1 MKILLLSFYDLGK
14 QPKIISELYKKL
26 DNGSNQ
32 IDIID
37 YSIEEKDL
45 TLDNYDV
52 LGIYASMHTASVLA
66 EQYLRDRKLPNKLFV
81 FGLYANVFSEMFS
94 NFQSIHSFDSDEL
107 ESLLQVQLN
116 LNYSFKHTV
125 PDRTILPSIT
135 DYSHIVDGSNNLIAG
150 SVETTYGCKHECTH
164 CPVPIEF
171 KGMFKTFGT
180 EKIITDVTNQVE
192 EGAKHISFNDPDF
205 FNGPKHAL
213 KILQLLNE
221 KHPSITYDSTIKVE
235 HILKYPD
242 YFQELKNLNML
253 FVISAFET
261 TNDHVLNI
269 LQKNHSFNDLNK
281 AVELSLENKIDIR
294 PTWMP
299 FSPWTEQNDLISI
312 IKLIENYK
320 LRETVDP
327 IQLTIKLLVPKNSL
341 ILKRPEMKEYLLDY
355 DPSSFSYAWKY
366 KFPNIDNI
374 QNELFTYVLQHESE
388 NEYAQYL
395 GLVDILESHTNE
407 TLLNS
412 EKYSQRIVPKLSE
425 TWFCCAEPNKIQLD
439 RIKSNKALI

>member
-1 MKILLLSFYDLGK
+1 LKILLLSFYDLGK

-94 NFQSIHSFDSDEL
+94 DFQSIHSFDSDEL

-116 LNYSFKHTV
+116 PNYSYKHTV

-388 NEYAQYL
+388 NEYTQYL

>member
-1 MKILLLSFYDLGK
+1 LKILLLSFYDLGK

-94 NFQSIHSFDSDEL
+94 DFQSIHSFDSDEL

-116 LNYSFKHTV
+116 PNYSYKHTV

-269 LQKNHSFNDLNK
+269 LQKNHSSNDLNK
-281 AVELSLENKIDIR
+281 AVELSLENNIDIR

-355 DPSSFSYAWKY
+355 DPASFSYAWKY

-388 NEYAQYL
+388 NEYTQYL

>member
-107 ESLLQVQLN
+107 ESLLEVQLN
-116 LNYSFKHTV
+116 PNYSFKHSV

-355 DPSSFSYAWKY
+355 DPASFSYAWQY

-388 NEYAQYL
+388 NEYTQYL

>member
-1 MKILLLSFYDLGK
+1 LKILLLSFYDLGK

-32 IDIID
+32 IDVVD
-37 YSIEEKDL
+37 YSIEEKNL

-81 FGLYANVFSEMFS
+81 FGLYAKVFSEMFS

-107 ESLLQVQLN
+107 ESLLEVQLN
-116 LNYSFKHTV
+116 PNYSFKHSV

-388 NEYAQYL
+388 NEYTQYL

>member
-32 IDIID
+32 IDIVD
-37 YSIEEKDL
+37 YSIEEKNL

-107 ESLLQVQLN
+107 ESLLEVQLN
-116 LNYSFKHTV
+116 PNYSFKHSV

-355 DPSSFSYAWKY
+355 DPASFSYAWQY

-388 NEYAQYL
+388 NEYTQYL

>member
-14 QPKIISELYKKL
+14 QPKIISELHKKL

-32 IDIID
+32 IDIVD
-37 YSIEEKDL
+37 YSIEEKNL

-107 ESLLQVQLN
+107 ESLLEVQLN
-116 LNYSFKHTV
+116 PNYSFKHSV

>member
-32 IDIID
+32 IDVVD
-37 YSIEEKDL
+37 YSIEEKNL

-94 NFQSIHSFDSDEL
+94 DFQSIHSFDSDEL
-107 ESLLQVQLN
+107 ESLLEVQLN
-116 LNYSFKHTV
+116 PNYSFKHSV

-281 AVELSLENKIDIR
+281 AVELSLENNIDIR

-355 DPSSFSYAWKY
+355 DPASFSYAWKY
-366 KFPNIDNI
+366 QFPNIDNI

-388 NEYAQYL
+388 NEYTQYL

>member
-32 IDIID
+32 IDVVD
-37 YSIEEKDL
+37 YSIEEKNL

-107 ESLLQVQLN
+107 ESLLEVQLN
-116 LNYSFKHTV
+116 PNYSFKHSV

-281 AVELSLENKIDIR
+281 AVELSLENNIDIR

-388 NEYAQYL
+388 NEYTQYL

>member
-32 IDIID
+32 IDIVD
-37 YSIEEKDL
+37 YSIEEKNL

-107 ESLLQVQLN
+107 ESLLEVQLN
-116 LNYSFKHTV
+116 PNYSFKHSV

-213 KILQLLNE
+213 KILQLLKE

-242 YFQELKNLNML
+242 YFKELKNLNML

-269 LQKNHSFNDLNK
+269 LQKNHSFNDLKK
-281 AVELSLENKIDIR
+281 AVELSLENNIDIR

-327 IQLTIKLLVPKNSL
+327 IQLTNKLLVPKNSL

-355 DPSSFSYAWKY
+355 DPASFSYAWKY

-388 NEYAQYL
+388 NEYTQYL

>member
-32 IDIID
+32 IDIVD
-37 YSIEEKDL
+37 YSIEEKNL

-107 ESLLQVQLN
+107 ESLLEVQLN
-116 LNYSFKHTV
+116 PNYSFKHSV

-412 EKYSQRIVPKLSE
+412 ERYSQRIVPKLSE

>member
-32 IDIID
+32 IDVVD
-37 YSIEEKDL
+37 YSIEEKNL

-107 ESLLQVQLN
+107 ESLLEVQLN
-116 LNYSFKHTV
+116 PNYSFKHSV

-281 AVELSLENKIDIR
+281 AVELSLENNIDIR

-341 ILKRPEMKEYLLDY
+341 ILKKPEMKEYLLDY
-355 DPSSFSYAWKY
+355 DPASFSYAWKY

-388 NEYAQYL
+388 NEYTQYL
-395 GLVDILESHTNE
+395 GLVDILETHTNE

>member
-32 IDIID
+32 IDIVD
-37 YSIEEKDL
+37 YSIEEKNL

-94 NFQSIHSFDSDEL
+94 IFQSIHSFDSDEL
-107 ESLLQVQLN
+107 ESLLEVQLN
-116 LNYSFKHTV
+116 PNYSFKHSV

>member
-14 QPKIISELYKKL
+14 QPKIISELHKKL

-32 IDIID
+32 IDVVD
-37 YSIEEKDL
+37 YSIEEKNL

-107 ESLLQVQLN
+107 ESLLEVQLN
-116 LNYSFKHTV
+116 PNYSFKHSV

-388 NEYAQYL
+388 NEYTQYL

-407 TLLNS
+407 TLLIS

-425 TWFCCAEPNKIQLD
+425 TWFCCA
-439 RIKSNKALI
+439 

>member
-32 IDIID
+32 IDIVD

-107 ESLLQVQLN
+107 ESLLEVQLN
-116 LNYSFKHTV
+116 PNYSFKHSV

-150 SVETTYGCKHECTH
+150 SVETTYGCKHEYTH
-164 CPVPIEF
+164 CPVPIQF

-281 AVELSLENKIDIR
+281 AVELSLENNIDIR

-355 DPSSFSYAWKY
+355 DPASFSYAWKY

-388 NEYAQYL
+388 NEYTQYL

>member
-32 IDIID
+32 IDVVD
-37 YSIEEKDL
+37 YSIEEKNL

-107 ESLLQVQLN
+107 ESLLEVQLN
-116 LNYSFKHTV
+116 PNYSFKHSV

-269 LQKNHSFNDLNK
+269 LQKNHSSNDLNK
-281 AVELSLENKIDIR
+281 AVELSLENNIDIR

-355 DPSSFSYAWKY
+355 DPASFSYAWKY

-388 NEYAQYL
+388 NEYTQYL

>member
-32 IDIID
+32 IDVVD
-37 YSIEEKDL
+37 YSIEEKNL

-107 ESLLQVQLN
+107 ESLLEVQLN
-116 LNYSFKHTV
+116 PNYSFKHSV

-269 LQKNHSFNDLNK
+269 LQKNHSSNDLNK
-281 AVELSLENKIDIR
+281 AVELSLENNIDIR

-355 DPSSFSYAWKY
+355 DPASFSYAWKY

>member
-14 QPKIISELYKKL
+14 QPKIISELHKKL

-32 IDIID
+32 IDVVD
-37 YSIEEKDL
+37 YSIEEKNL

-107 ESLLQVQLN
+107 ESLLEVQLN
-116 LNYSFKHTV
+116 PNYSFKHSV

-281 AVELSLENKIDIR
+281 AVELSLENNIDIR

-341 ILKRPEMKEYLLDY
+341 ILKKPEMKEYLLDY
-355 DPSSFSYAWKY
+355 DPASFSYAWKY

-388 NEYAQYL
+388 NEYTQYL

>member
-32 IDIID
+32 IDIVD
-37 YSIEEKDL
+37 YSIEEKNL

-107 ESLLQVQLN
+107 ESLLEVQLN
-116 LNYSFKHTV
+116 PNYSFKHSV

-355 DPSSFSYAWKY
+355 DPSSFTYAWKY

-388 NEYAQYL
+388 NEYTQYL

>member
-1 MKILLLSFYDLGK
+1 LKILLLSFYDLGK

-32 IDIID
+32 IDIVD
-37 YSIEEKDL
+37 YSIEEKNL

-107 ESLLQVQLN
+107 ASLLEVQLN
-116 LNYSFKHTV
+116 PNYSFKHSV

-388 NEYAQYL
+388 NEYTQYL

>member
-14 QPKIISELYKKL
+14 QPKIISELHKKL

-32 IDIID
+32 IDIVD
-37 YSIEEKDL
+37 YSIEEKNL

-94 NFQSIHSFDSDEL
+94 DFQSIHSFDSDEL
-107 ESLLQVQLN
+107 ESLLEVQLN
-116 LNYSFKHTV
+116 PNYSFKHSV

-281 AVELSLENKIDIR
+281 AVELSLENNIDIR

-355 DPSSFSYAWKY
+355 DPASFSYAWKY

-388 NEYAQYL
+388 NEYTQYL

>member
-1 MKILLLSFYDLGK
+1 LKILLLSFYDLGK
-14 QPKIISELYKKL
+14 QPKIISELHKKL
-26 DNGSNQ
+26 DNGFNQ
-32 IDIID
+32 IDIVD
-37 YSIEEKDL
+37 YSIEEKNL

-107 ESLLQVQLN
+107 ESLLEVQLN
-116 LNYSFKHTV
+116 PNYSFKHSV

-281 AVELSLENKIDIR
+281 AVELSLENNIDIR

-355 DPSSFSYAWKY
+355 DPASFSYAWKY

-388 NEYAQYL
+388 NEYTQYL

>member
-1 MKILLLSFYDLGK
+1 LKILLLSFYDLGK

-32 IDIID
+32 IDIVD
-37 YSIEEKDL
+37 YSIEEKNL

-107 ESLLQVQLN
+107 ESLLEVQLN
-116 LNYSFKHTV
+116 PNYSFKHSV

-269 LQKNHSFNDLNK
+269 LQKNHSSNDLNK
-281 AVELSLENKIDIR
+281 AVELSLENNIDIR

>member
-94 NFQSIHSFDSDEL
+94 DFQSIHSFDSDEL

-116 LNYSFKHTV
+116 PNYSYKHTV

-269 LQKNHSFNDLNK
+269 LQKNHSSNDLNK
-281 AVELSLENKIDIR
+281 AVELSLENNIDIR

-355 DPSSFSYAWKY
+355 DPASFSYAWKY

-388 NEYAQYL
+388 NEYTQYL

>member
-1 MKILLLSFYDLGK
+1 LKILLLSFYDLGK
-14 QPKIISELYKKL
+14 QPKIISELHKKL

-32 IDIID
+32 IDIVD
-37 YSIEEKDL
+37 YSIEEKNL

-107 ESLLQVQLN
+107 ESLLEVQLN
-116 LNYSFKHTV
+116 PNYSFKHSV

-281 AVELSLENKIDIR
+281 AVELSLENNIDIR

-355 DPSSFSYAWKY
+355 DPASFSYAWQY

-388 NEYAQYL
+388 NEYTQYL

>member
-94 NFQSIHSFDSDEL
+94 DFQSIHSFDSDEL
-107 ESLLQVQLN
+107 ESFLQVQLN
-116 LNYSFKHTV
+116 PNYSYKHTV

-269 LQKNHSFNDLNK
+269 LQKNHSSNDLNK
-281 AVELSLENKIDIR
+281 AVELSLENNIDIR

-355 DPSSFSYAWKY
+355 DPASFSYAWKY

-388 NEYAQYL
+388 NDYTQYL

>member
-1 MKILLLSFYDLGK
+1 LKILLLSFYDLGK

-94 NFQSIHSFDSDEL
+94 DFQSIHSFDSDEL

-116 LNYSFKHTV
+116 PNYSYKHTV

-269 LQKNHSFNDLNK
+269 LQKNHSFNDLTRQ
-281 AVELSLENKIDIR
+281 LS
-294 PTWMP
+294 
-299 FSPWTEQNDLISI
+299 
-312 IKLIENYK
+312 
-320 LRETVDP
+320 
-327 IQLTIKLLVPKNSL
+327 
-341 ILKRPEMKEYLLDY
+341 YL
-355 DPSSFSYAWKY
+355 
-366 KFPNIDNI
+366 
-374 QNELFTYVLQHESE
+374 
-388 NEYAQYL
+388 
-395 GLVDILESHTNE
+395 
-407 TLLNS
+407 
-412 EKYSQRIVPKLSE
+412 
-425 TWFCCAEPNKIQLD
+425 
-439 RIKSNKALI
+439 

>member
-1 MKILLLSFYDLGK
+1 LKILLLSFYDLGK
-14 QPKIISELYKKL
+14 QPKIISELHKKL

-32 IDIID
+32 IDIVD
-37 YSIEEKDL
+37 YSIEEKNL

-107 ESLLQVQLN
+107 ESLLEVQLN
-116 LNYSFKHTV
+116 PNYSFKHSV

-281 AVELSLENKIDIR
+281 AVELSLENNIDIR

-355 DPSSFSYAWKY
+355 DPASFSYAWKY

-388 NEYAQYL
+388 NEYTQYL

>member
-32 IDIID
+32 IDVVD
-37 YSIEEKDL
+37 YSIEEKNL

-107 ESLLQVQLN
+107 ESLLEVQLN
-116 LNYSFKHTV
+116 PNYSFKHSV

-388 NEYAQYL
+388 NEYTQYL

>member
-32 IDIID
+32 IDVVD
-37 YSIEEKDL
+37 YSIEEKNL

-107 ESLLQVQLN
+107 ASLLEVQLN
-116 LNYSFKHTV
+116 PNYSFKHSV

>member
-32 IDIID
+32 IDVVD
-37 YSIEEKDL
+37 YSIEEKNL

-107 ESLLQVQLN
+107 ESLLEVQLN
-116 LNYSFKHTV
+116 PNYSFKHSV

-281 AVELSLENKIDIR
+281 AVELSLENNIDIR

-355 DPSSFSYAWKY
+355 DPASFSYAWQY

-388 NEYAQYL
+388 NEYTQYL

>member
-1 MKILLLSFYDLGK
+1 LH
-14 QPKIISELYKKL
+14 KKR

-32 IDIID
+32 IDIVD
-37 YSIEEKDL
+37 YSIEEKNL
-45 TLDNYDV
+45 TLENYDV

-107 ESLLQVQLN
+107 ESLLEVQLN
-116 LNYSFKHTV
+116 PNYSFKHSV

-281 AVELSLENKIDIR
+281 AVELSLENNIDIR

-355 DPSSFSYAWKY
+355 DPASFSYAWQY

-374 QNELFTYVLQHESE
+374 QNEIFNYVLQHESE
-388 NEYAQYL
+388 NEYTQYL